1 MQSRPPILKTGPR
14 VSAPR
19 SANAPGDR
27 SPPLGFQST
36 YEEGPVPSVAM
47 PIERV
52 LVMLSADVL
61 ETRAIVT
68 DADVVRGGQK
78 G

>member
-1 MQSRPPILKTGPR
+1 
-14 VSAPR
+14 
-19 SANAPGDR
+19 
-27 SPPLGFQST
+27 
-36 YEEGPVPSVAM
+36 M

>member
-1 MQSRPPILKTGPR
+1 
-14 VSAPR
+14 
-19 SANAPGDR
+19 
-27 SPPLGFQST
+27 
-36 YEEGPVPSVAM
+36 M

-78 G
+78 GQFGYTSALQVSCSHHDCSCARMFKVLVVLPAIAGVDRLRA